1 MCGPGAV
8 SFTFGTWRLEGEACI
23 HGVFMTVLLVAVLG
37 SHLIGWRPP
46 YSPSCGPVASLTIDP
61 SGYVGRRTH
70 QPWEDE
76 HHSFVEDGPV
86 SALRIVELAGIADV
100 LKARARAMNRS
111 RAAAYLDGIIFALL
125 VQLREYKR
133 LEVLSFAFMESLCI
147 YGLVIALAILFANT
161 NGKTVI
167 EAVGIDRRDSTGWL

>member
-1 MCGPGAV
+1 MRQMCGPGAV

-46 YSPSCGPVASLTIDP
+46 YSPSCGPVASLTIDLVVYMGLEVGGCSLFADP

-111 RAAAYLDGIIFALL
+111 RAAAYLSARICA
-125 VQLREYKR
+125 
-133 LEVLSFAFMESLCI
+133 
-147 YGLVIALAILFANT
+147 
-161 NGKTVI
+161 
-167 EAVGIDRRDSTGWL
+167 